1 VAAAAHAAP
10 GWGLGMNPVD
20 AGTALPATS
29 LAVTALPVTAPL
41 AAGPAAVRLAARG
54 VTVTHPGAAAPA
66 LAEASIDVRAGELH
80 ALVGPNGAGKSTLF
94 GVLAGDVAPVT
105 GEVLLD
111 GAPLGGIPP
120 RLLARRRAV
129 LLQQN
134 AVSFPFTVEQ
144 VVRMGRAPWART
156 PAEEDD
162 DAAVAHALD
171 ATDLVG
177 LAGRTISSLSG
188 GERAR
193 AALARVLAQACDVML
208 LDEPTAAL
216 DLRHQEDV
224 LRIARSRAREGAAV
238 AVVLHDLNAALGMA
252 DRVTLLAQG
261 GVMATGAPGDVLTA
275 DAIGSVY
282 GQPVDVFPHPVTGVP
297 VVTPRR

>member
-1 VAAAAHAAP
+1 
-10 GWGLGMNPVD
+10 MTRVD
-20 AGTALPATS
+20 AVASAT
-29 LAVTALPVTAPL
+29 P
-41 AAGPAAVRLAARG
+41 AAGAAGAVRLTARG
-54 VTVTHPGAAAPA
+54 VTVSHAGSAVPA
-66 LAEASIDVRAGELH
+66 LADASIDVRAGELH

-94 GVLAGDVAPVT
+94 GVLAGDLAPD
-105 GEVLLD
+105 GGDVLLD
-111 GAPLGGIPP
+111 GAPLGGIPA
-120 RLLARRRAV
+120 RQLARRRAV

-156 PAEEDD
+156 PAELDD
-162 DAAVAHALD
+162 DAIVARALET
-171 ATDLVG
+171 TDLVP

-193 AALARVLAQACDVML
+193 AALARVLAQACDVLL

-224 LRIARSRAREGAAV
+224 LRVARSRAREGAAV
-238 AVVLHDLNAALGMA
+238 AVVLHDLNAALGVA
-252 DRVTLLAQG
+252 DRLTLLARG
-261 GVMATGAPGDVLTA
+261 RVVATGAPAEVLTA
-275 DAIGSVY
+275 EAIEVVY

-297 VVTPRR
+297 VVAPRR